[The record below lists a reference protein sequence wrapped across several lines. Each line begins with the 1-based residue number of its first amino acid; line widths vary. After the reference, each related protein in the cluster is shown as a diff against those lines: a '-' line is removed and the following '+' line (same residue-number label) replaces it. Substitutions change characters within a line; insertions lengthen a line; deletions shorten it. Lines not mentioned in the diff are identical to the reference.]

1 MARQLNSD
9 QRIITATEI
18 RRNFSAIIRRL
29 RKRREHTII
38 QSSGVPIAVLL
49 PVAEYERLMA
59 YVKRKAAFHD
69 FARNLGREVEQRGI
83 SEEELMADLEKT
95 KREVFTEQY
104 GRPA

>member
-1 MARQLNSD
+1 MASPGPHRGGAFNGPGNLIQLGDYQKLAYTS
-9 QRIITATEI
+9 
-18 RRNFSAIIRRL
+18 
-29 RKRREHTII
+29 I
-38 QSSGVPIAVLL
+38 QDSGVPIAVLL

-83 SEEELMADLEKT
+83 SEEEFMADLEKT